1 MKDKQKLDAIDQ
13 SILDIISLYESL
25 EFLEL
30 WYEIGEDD
38 VLKKQLTTREELSR
52 RLEFLVAKGH
62 VEPSMDAE
70 EGTLWA
76 LKK

>member
-52 RLEFLVAKGH
+52 RLEFLVSKGH
-62 VEPSMDAE
+62 VEPIMDAE
-70 EGTLWA
+70 ESTLWA

>member
-1 MKDKQKLDAIDQ
+1 MKDKQELDAIDQ
-13 SILDIISLYESL
+13 SILDIISLYGSL

-38 VLKKQLTTREELSR
+38 GLKKQLTTKEKLLRK
-52 RLEFLVAKGH
+52 LEFLVAQGY
-62 VEPSMDAE
+62 VERIMNSE
-70 EGTLWA
+70 ESTLWA